1 MEKDSW
7 VRITNLEGEL
17 DWPFTRPYLRSGAR
31 LARLDLRES
40 ARTTDKSISNGYG
53 AMGPPATR
61 YHHQLWI
68 NGTLARVKVL
78 PFPGLPSYQTQWTY
92 PCWWRLDDSLDLP
105 LFHDVLHQSASTLH
119 RPMCA
124 PSSASHLHLVG
135 FFCPFCAMSSVLPSL
150 RQWEDVEV
158 LVRLAYT
165 EEH

>member
-1 MEKDSW
+1 MEKDNS
-7 VRITNLEGEL
+7 VRITNLDGEL

-78 PFPGLPSYQTQWTY
+78 PFPRLPLISISHELVVGGDVGEVV
-92 PCWWRLDDSLDLP
+92 CIIEVRLRESLD
-105 LFHDVLHQSASTLH
+105 F
-119 RPMCA
+119 
-124 PSSASHLHLVG
+124 
-135 FFCPFCAMSSVLPSL
+135 
-150 RQWEDVEV
+150 
-158 LVRLAYT
+158 LVRASVGHGIQVVHLWHLICLIVACLK
-165 EEH
+165 ERNNEN